1 MTNNELT
8 LDQLTSISGGGKEER
23 EERRAE
29 RKLLVLKRNARKLL
43 RKDLGKMAHGF
54 IPVFPVL
61 MAPARFCTQTCEFLL
76 N

>member
-29 RKLLVLKRNARKLL
+29 RKAARAEKKCKKAFENGPGKDGTWVDTGLPGPDGTC
-43 RKDLGKMAHGF
+43 KDLY
-54 IPVFPVL
+54 PDVP
-61 MAPARFCTQTCEFLL
+61 